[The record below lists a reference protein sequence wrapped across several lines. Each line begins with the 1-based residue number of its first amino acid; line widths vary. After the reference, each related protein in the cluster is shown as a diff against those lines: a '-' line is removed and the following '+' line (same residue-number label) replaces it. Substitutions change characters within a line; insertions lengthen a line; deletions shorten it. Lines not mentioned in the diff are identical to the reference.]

1 MPPLSRAREFFSAYT
16 QDLTSDELGKVF
28 TRDAP
33 EAYRF
38 FTRGIDSKAFRALP
52 RHTRV
57 LRWTQAFFVAFT
69 MRLTPA
75 RRAIY
80 GVALLSAAIGV
91 ISLFR
96 GFSVFGVPIVIPPFF
111 FRVGVPTLAFQPG
124 TNWLIFAF
132 AAMNLLVLLEVFDRL
147 SLKRDLEVAR
157 EIQLAMLPDGTWAAP
172 GVEASGLTRPANTVG
187 GDFYDILPRSD
198 GRVLVA
204 LGDVAGKASPAA
216 LLMALFLAMLR
227 TLVDEELPLAELAR
241 RLNIQVSKHAPPSRF
256 ITLFMGLFDPRTG
269 ELEFINAGQTPPL
282 LLRAG
287 GSVERLSTGGVA
299 LAMFE
304 GSTYEPGFARLDPGD
319 ALIMYSD
326 GITEA
331 ESPAGLMFEEFG
343 LEAAVRATPGV
354 SAAVL
359 GRAVFRAV
367 DDHRHGER
375 LADDLTVLVLSRP
388 VVPPVPS
395 VPSVPPPV
403 PFVQNQ

>member
-1 MPPLSRAREFFSAYT
+1 MPPLLRAREFFAAYT
-16 QDLTSDELGKVF
+16 QDLTSDELSRLF
-28 TRDAP
+28 TRDTP

-38 FTRGIDSKAFRALP
+38 FTRGVDSKAFRALP
-52 RHTRV
+52 WHRRS
-57 LRWTQAFFVAFT
+57 LRWIQAFFMAFA

-75 RRAIY
+75 RRLIY
-80 GVALLSAAIGV
+80 GVALVAAAIGV
-91 ISLFR
+91 LSLFR
-96 GFSVFGVPIVIPPFF
+96 GFSVFGVPILIPPFF
-111 FRVGVPTLAFQPG
+111 FRVGVPTLAFAPG
-124 TNWLIFAF
+124 TQWLIFAF

-187 GDFYDILPRSD
+187 GDFYDILPQPD
-198 GRVLVA
+198 GRVIIA

-227 TLVDEELPLAELAR
+227 TLVDEHDNPAELVR

-256 ITLFMGLFDPRTG
+256 ITLFLGLFDPRTG
-269 ELEFINAGQTPPL
+269 ELEYVNAGQTPPL
-282 LLRAG
+282 LLRASG
-287 GSVERLSTGGVA
+287 AVDKLSTGGIA

-304 GSTYEPGFARLDPGD
+304 QSTYQSGHTRLDPGD
-319 ALIMYSD
+319 ALVMYSD

-331 ESPAGLMFEEFG
+331 EAPNGQMFEEIG
-343 LEAAVRATPGV
+343 LEAAVRAVPGV

-359 GRAVFRAV
+359 GRAVFAAV
-367 DDHRHGER
+367 DHYRQGER

-388 VVPPVPS
+388 IVPPVPS
-395 VPSVPPPV
+395 VPQFVPTV
-403 PFVQNQ
+403 

>member
-16 QDLTSDELGKVF
+16 QDLTSEELGKVF

-38 FTRGIDSKAFRALP
+38 FTRGIDSKAFKALP
-52 RHTRV
+52 RHTRA
-57 LRWTQAFFVAFT
+57 LKWTQAFFMAFT

-80 GVALLSAAIGV
+80 GVALLSAAFGV

-96 GFSVFGVPIVIPPFF
+96 GVSVFGVPIVIPPFF
-111 FRVGVPTLAFQPG
+111 FRVGVPTLTFQAG

-187 GDFYDILPRSD
+187 GDFYDILPRPD
-198 GRVLVA
+198 GRVIVV

-256 ITLFMGLFDPRTG
+256 ITLFLGLFDPRTG
-269 ELEFINAGQTPPL
+269 ELEFVNAGQTPPL
-282 LLRAG
+282 LLRGG

-304 GSTYEPGFARLDPGD
+304 GSTFEPGYARLDPGD

-331 ESPAGLMFEEFG
+331 ESPAGQMFEETG

-354 SAAVL
+354 SAAVI

-367 DDHRHGER
+367 DDHRRGER

-388 VVPPVPS
+388 IVPPVPPLI
-395 VPSVPPPV
+395 PSV
-403 PFVQNQ
+403 QNL

>member
-1 MPPLSRAREFFSAYT
+1 MSRAREFFAAYT
-16 QDLTSDELGKVF
+16 QDLTSDALGKVF

-38 FTRGIDSKAFRALP
+38 FTRGVDSKAFRALP
-52 RHTRV
+52 WHTRA
-57 LRWTQAFFVAFT
+57 LKWTQAFFMAFT
-69 MRLTPA
+69 MRMSPA
-75 RRAIY
+75 RRAVY
-80 GVALLSAAIGV
+80 GVALVSAAIGV
-91 ISLFR
+91 LKLFR
-96 GFSVFGVPIVIPPFF
+96 GISVFGVPIVVPPFW
-111 FRVGVPTLAFQPG
+111 FRVGVPTLDFQPG

-132 AAMNLLVLLEVFDRL
+132 ALMNLIVLLEVFDRL

-187 GDFYDILPRSD
+187 GDFYDILPQDD
-198 GRVLVA
+198 GRVIVA

-227 TLVDEELPLAELAR
+227 TLVDDHRSPAELVR

-256 ITLFMGLFDPRTG
+256 ITLFLGLFDPATG
-269 ELEFINAGQTPPL
+269 ELEFVNAGQTPPL

-287 GSVERLSTGGVA
+287 GSVERLQTGGVA

-304 GSTYEPGFARLDPGD
+304 GSTYESGRARLDAGD

-331 ESPAGLMFEEFG
+331 ESPGGVMFDEGG

-354 SAAVL
+354 AAAVL
-359 GRAVFRAV
+359 SRAVFRAV
-367 DDHRHGER
+367 DHHRQGER

-388 VVPPVPS
+388 VVPPVPPTPP
-395 VPSVPPPV
+395 VTPSVPV
-403 PFVQNQ
+403 VQNL

>member
-1 MPPLSRAREFFSAYT
+1 MPPVSRAREFFSAYT

-38 FTRGIDSKAFRALP
+38 FTRGIDSKAFKALP
-52 RHTRV
+52 RHTRI
-57 LRWTQAFFVAFT
+57 LKWTQAFFMAFT

-80 GVALLSAAIGV
+80 GVALVAAAFGVLSL
-91 ISLFR
+91 SR
-96 GFSVFGVPIVIPPFF
+96 GISVFGVPIVIPPFI
-111 FRVGVPTLAFQPG
+111 FRIGIPTLAFAPG
-124 TNWLIFAF
+124 TNWLILAF
-132 AAMNLLVLLEVFDRL
+132 ALMNLIVLLEVFDRL

-157 EIQLAMLPDGTWAAP
+157 EIQLAMLPDGTWSAP

-187 GDFYDILPRSD
+187 GDFYDILPQPD
-198 GRVLVA
+198 GRVIVA

-227 TLVDEELPLAELAR
+227 TLVDEHSAPAELVR

-256 ITLFMGLFDPRTG
+256 ITLFLGLFDPLTG
-269 ELEFINAGQTPPL
+269 EIEFVNAGQTPPL

-287 GSVERLSTGGVA
+287 GEVERLSTGGIA

-304 GSTYEPGFARLDPGD
+304 ASTYESGRARLGPGD
-319 ALIMYSD
+319 ALVMYSD
-326 GITEA
+326 GITES
-331 ESPAGLMFEEFG
+331 ESPAGIMFEDTG

-354 SAAVL
+354 AAAVL
-359 GRAVFRAV
+359 SRAVFSAV
-367 DDHRHGER
+367 DKHRQGER

-388 VVPPVPS
+388 VVPPVPA
-395 VPSVPPPV
+395 VTLAAQIP
-403 PFVQNQ
+403 

>member
-1 MPPLSRAREFFSAYT
+1 MPPLLRAREFFAAYT
-16 QDLTSDELGKVF
+16 QDLTSDELSRLF
-28 TRDAP
+28 TRDTP

-38 FTRGIDSKAFRALP
+38 FTRGVDSKAFRALP
-52 RHTRV
+52 WHRRS
-57 LRWTQAFFVAFT
+57 LRWTQAFFMAFA

-75 RRAIY
+75 RRLIY
-80 GVALLSAAIGV
+80 GVALVAAAIGV
-91 ISLFR
+91 LSLFR
-96 GFSVFGVPIVIPPFF
+96 GFSVFGVPILIPPFF
-111 FRVGVPTLAFQPG
+111 FRVGVPTLAFAPG
-124 TNWLIFAF
+124 TQWLIFAF

-187 GDFYDILPRSD
+187 GDFYDILPQPD
-198 GRVLVA
+198 GRVIVA

-227 TLVDEELPLAELAR
+227 TLVDEHDNPAELVR

-256 ITLFMGLFDPRTG
+256 ITLFLGLFDPRTG
-269 ELEFINAGQTPPL
+269 ELEYVNAGQTPPL
-282 LLRAG
+282 LLRASG
-287 GSVERLSTGGVA
+287 AVDKLSTGGIA

-304 GSTYEPGFARLDPGD
+304 QSTYQSGHTRLDPGD
-319 ALIMYSD
+319 ALVMYSD

-331 ESPAGLMFEEFG
+331 EAPNGQMFEEVG
-343 LEAAVRATPGV
+343 LEAAVRAVPGV

-359 GRAVFRAV
+359 GRAVFAAV
-367 DDHRHGER
+367 DHYRQGER

-388 VVPPVPS
+388 IVPPVPQV
-395 VPSVPPPV
+395 VPQLVPTT
-403 PFVQNQ
+403 

>member
-1 MPPLSRAREFFSAYT
+1 MSRAREFFSAYT
-16 QDLTSDELGKVF
+16 QDLTSDALGKVF

-38 FTRGIDSKAFRALP
+38 FTRGVDSKAFRALP
-52 RHTRV
+52 WHTRA
-57 LRWTQAFFVAFT
+57 LKWTQAFFMAFT
-69 MRLTPA
+69 MRMSPA
-75 RRAIY
+75 RRAVY
-80 GVALLSAAIGV
+80 GVALVSAAIGV
-91 ISLFR
+91 LKLFR
-96 GFSVFGVPIVIPPFF
+96 GISVFGVPIVVPPFW
-111 FRVGVPTLAFQPG
+111 FRVGVPTLDFQNG

-132 AAMNLLVLLEVFDRL
+132 ALMNLIVLLEVFDRL

-157 EIQLAMLPDGTWAAP
+157 EIQLAMLPDGTWASP

-187 GDFYDILPRSD
+187 GDFYDILPQED
-198 GRVLVA
+198 GRVIVA

-227 TLVDEELPLAELAR
+227 TLVDDHRSPAELVR

-256 ITLFMGLFDPRTG
+256 ITLFLGLFDPATG
-269 ELEFINAGQTPPL
+269 ELEFVNAGQTPPL

-304 GSTYEPGFARLDPGD
+304 GSTYESGFARLDPGD

-331 ESPAGLMFEEFG
+331 ESPAGEMFDEQG

-354 SAAVL
+354 AAAVL
-359 GRAVFRAV
+359 SRAVFRAV
-367 DDHRHGER
+367 DHHRSGER

-388 VVPPVPS
+388 IVPPVPPVPPL
-395 VPSVPPPV
+395 VPSV
-403 PFVQNQ
+403 QNV

>member
-1 MPPLSRAREFFSAYT
+1 MSRARDFFATYT
-16 QDLTSDELGKVF
+16 QDLTSQELGKVF

-38 FTRGIDSKAFRALP
+38 FTRGVDTKAFKALP

-57 LRWTQAFFVAFT
+57 LRWTQAFFMAFT

-75 RRAIY
+75 RRALY
-80 GVALLSAAIGV
+80 GVALLAAAIGV
-91 ISLFR
+91 IELFR
-96 GFSVFGVPIVIPPFF
+96 GISVFGVPIVVPPFV
-111 FRVGVPTLAFQPG
+111 FRVGIPVLAFAPG

-132 AAMNLLVLLEVFDRL
+132 ALMNLIVLLEVFDRL

-187 GDFYDILPRSD
+187 GDFYDILPRPD
-198 GRVLVA
+198 GRVIVA

-227 TLVDEELPLAELAR
+227 TLVDENLPPAELVR

-256 ITLFMGLFDPRTG
+256 ITLFLGLFDPATG
-269 ELEFINAGQTPPL
+269 DLEFVNAGQTPPL

-287 GSVERLSTGGVA
+287 GSVERLSTGGIA

-304 GSTYEPGFARLDPGD
+304 ESTYESGHANLAPGD
-319 ALIMYSD
+319 ALVMYSD

-331 ESPAGLMFEEFG
+331 ESPAEQMFDESG

-354 SAAVL
+354 SAAVIS
-359 GRAVFRAV
+359 RAVFAAV
-367 DDHRHGER
+367 DDHRRGER

-388 VVPPVPS
+388 VVPPVP
-395 VPSVPPPV
+395 PAIPV
-403 PFVQNQ
+403 V

>member
-1 MPPLSRAREFFSAYT
+1 MPPVSRAREFFSAYT

>member
-1 MPPLSRAREFFSAYT
+1 MAPLSRAREFFSAYT

-38 FTRGIDSKAFRALP
+38 FTRGVDSKAFRALP
-52 RHTRV
+52 RHTRM
-57 LRWTQAFFVAFT
+57 LRWTQAFFTAFT

-80 GVALLSAAIGV
+80 GVALLSAAFGV
-91 ISLFR
+91 VSLFR
-96 GFSVFGVPIVIPPFF
+96 GISVFGVPVVIPPFF
-111 FRVGVPTLAFQPG
+111 FRIGVPTLAFQPG

-132 AAMNLLVLLEVFDRL
+132 ALMNLIVLLEVFDRL

-157 EIQLAMLPDGTWAAP
+157 EIQLAMLPDGTWAGP

-187 GDFYDILPRSD
+187 GDFYDILPRPD
-198 GRVLVA
+198 GRVIVA

-227 TLVDEELPLAELAR
+227 TLVDENLTPAELVR
-241 RLNIQVSKHAPPSRF
+241 RLNIQVSKHSPPSRF
-256 ITLFMGLFDPRTG
+256 ITLFLGMFDPRTG
-269 ELEFINAGQTPPL
+269 ELEFVNAGQTPPL

-304 GSTYEPGFARLDPGD
+304 GSTYESGFARLDPGD

-331 ESPAGLMFEEFG
+331 ESPAGVMFDELG
-343 LEAAVRATPGV
+343 LEATVRATQGV

-359 GRAVFRAV
+359 GRALFRAV
-367 DDHRHGER
+367 DEHRHGER
-375 LADDLTVLVLSRP
+375 LEDDLTVLVLSRP
-388 VVPPVPS
+388 VVPPVP
-395 VPSVPPPV
+395 PLIPAAR
-403 PFVQNQ
+403 NL

>member
-1 MPPLSRAREFFSAYT
+1 MPRLSRAREFFSAYT
-16 QDLTSDELGKVF
+16 QDLTSEELGRVF

-38 FTRGIDSKAFRALP
+38 FTRGVDSKAFRALP
-52 RHTRV
+52 WHRRAM
-57 LRWTQAFFVAFT
+57 RWTQAFFTAFT

-80 GVALLSAAIGV
+80 GVALVAAAWGV
-91 ISLFR
+91 VSLFR
-96 GFSVFGVPIVIPPFF
+96 GIGVFGVPIVIPPFF
-111 FRVGVPTLAFQPG
+111 FRIGLPTLSFAPG

-132 AAMNLLVLLEVFDRL
+132 GLMNLIVLLEVFDRL

-187 GDFYDILPRSD
+187 GDFYDILPQPD
-198 GRVLVA
+198 GRVIVA

-227 TLVDEELPLAELAR
+227 TLVDEHLAPTELVR

-256 ITLFMGLFDPRTG
+256 ITLFLGLFDPRTG
-269 ELEFINAGQTPPL
+269 ELEFVNAGQTPPL
-282 LLRAG
+282 LLRASG
-287 GSVERLSTGGVA
+287 EVERLSTGGIA

-304 GSTYEPGFARLDPGD
+304 ESTYTSGFTQLREGD
-319 ALIMYSD
+319 ALVMYSD

-331 ESPAGLMFEEFG
+331 EAPNGEMFEDTG

-354 SAAVL
+354 AAAVL
-359 GRAVFRAV
+359 SRAVFAAV
-367 DDHRHGER
+367 DHYRRGER

-388 VVPPVPS
+388 VVPPVPAL
-395 VPSVPPPV
+395 VPGLRNP
-403 PFVQNQ
+403 

>member
-1 MPPLSRAREFFSAYT
+1 MPPVSRAREFFSAYT
-16 QDLTSDELGKVF
+16 QDLTSEELGKVF

-38 FTRGIDSKAFRALP
+38 FTRGIDSKAFKALP

-57 LRWTQAFFVAFT
+57 LKWTQAFFMAFT

-80 GVALLSAAIGV
+80 GVALLSAAFGV
-91 ISLFR
+91 VSLFR
-96 GFSVFGVPIVIPPFF
+96 GISVFGVPIVIPPFF
-111 FRVGVPTLAFQPG
+111 FRIGVPTLAFQPG

-187 GDFYDILPRSD
+187 GDFYDILPRTD
-198 GRVLVA
+198 GRVIVA

-227 TLVDEELPLAELAR
+227 TLVDEDLPLAELAR

-256 ITLFMGLFDPRTG
+256 ITLFLGLFDPRTG
-269 ELEFINAGQTPPL
+269 QLEFVNAGQTPPL

-304 GSTYEPGFARLDPGD
+304 GSTYEPGYARLDPGD
-319 ALIMYSD
+319 ALIMYRD

-331 ESPAGLMFEEFG
+331 ESPAGQMFDESG

-354 SAAVL
+354 SAAVI

-367 DDHRHGER
+367 DDYRRGER

-388 VVPPVPS
+388 IVPPVPPL
-395 VPSVPPPV
+395 VPSV
-403 PFVQNQ
+403 QNL

>member
-16 QDLTSDELGKVF
+16 QDLTSQELGKVF

-38 FTRGIDSKAFRALP
+38 FTRGVDSKAFRALP
-52 RHTRV
+52 RHKRV
-57 LRWTQAFFVAFT
+57 LRWTQAFFMAFT

-80 GVALLSAAIGV
+80 GVALIAAALGV
-91 ISLFR
+91 MSLFR
-96 GFSVFGVPIVIPPFF
+96 GISVFGVPIVIPPFF
-111 FRVGVPTLAFQPG
+111 FRVGVPTLSFEPG

-132 AAMNLLVLLEVFDRL
+132 ALMNLIVLLEVFDRL

-187 GDFYDILPRSD
+187 GDFYDILPRPD
-198 GRVLVA
+198 GRVIVA

-227 TLVDEELPLAELAR
+227 TLVDEELPLGELVR
-241 RLNIQVSKHAPPSRF
+241 RLNIQVAKHAPPSRF
-256 ITLFMGLFDPRTG
+256 ITLFLGLFDPRTG

-287 GSVERLSTGGVA
+287 GAVERLSTGGVA

-304 GSTYEPGFARLDPGD
+304 GSSYESGFARLDPGD

-331 ESPAGLMFEEFG
+331 ESPAGLMFEELG

-359 GRAVFRAV
+359 GRAVFKAV

-388 VVPPVPS
+388 IVPPVPPL
-395 VPSVPPPV
+395 VPIA
-403 PFVQNQ
+403 

>member
-1 MPPLSRAREFFSAYT
+1 MSRAREFFSAYT

-38 FTRGIDSKAFRALP
+38 FTRGVDSKAFRALP
-52 RHTRV
+52 RHKRV
-57 LRWTQAFFVAFT
+57 MKWVQAFFMAFT

-80 GVALLSAAIGV
+80 GVALLSAAFGV

-96 GFSVFGVPIVIPPFF
+96 GISVFGVPIVIPPFF
-111 FRVGVPTLAFQPG
+111 FRVGVPTLAFQAG

-132 AAMNLLVLLEVFDRL
+132 ALMNLIVLLEVFDRL

-187 GDFYDILPRSD
+187 GDFYDILPRPD
-198 GRVLVA
+198 GRVIVA

-227 TLVDEELPLAELAR
+227 TLVDEDHLGLTDLAR
-241 RLNIQVSKHAPPSRF
+241 RLNVQVSKHSPPSRF
-256 ITLFMGLFDPRTG
+256 ITLFLGLFDPRTG
-269 ELEFINAGQTPPL
+269 ELEFVNAGQTPPL

-287 GSVERLSTGGVA
+287 GTVERLSTGGVA

-304 GSTYEPGFARLDPGD
+304 GSTYDSGFARLDPGD

-331 ESPAGLMFEEFG
+331 ESPAGEMFDEGG

-354 SAAVL
+354 AAAVL

-367 DDHRHGER
+367 DHHRHGER

-388 VVPPVPS
+388 IVPPVPT
-395 VPSVPPPV
+395 
-403 PFVQNQ
+403 FVTNAGN

>member
-1 MPPLSRAREFFSAYT
+1 MPPLLRAREFFAAYT
-16 QDLTSDELGKVF
+16 QDLTSDELSRLF
-28 TRDAP
+28 TRDTP

-38 FTRGIDSKAFRALP
+38 FTRGVDSKAFRALP
-52 RHTRV
+52 WHRRS
-57 LRWTQAFFVAFT
+57 LRWTQAFFMAFA

-75 RRAIY
+75 RRLIY
-80 GVALLSAAIGV
+80 GVALVSAAIGV
-91 ISLFR
+91 LSLFR
-96 GFSVFGVPIVIPPFF
+96 GFSVFGVPILIPPFF
-111 FRVGVPTLAFQPG
+111 FRVGVPTLAFAPG
-124 TNWLIFAF
+124 TQWLIFAF

-187 GDFYDILPRSD
+187 GDFYDILPQPD
-198 GRVLVA
+198 GRVIVA

-227 TLVDEELPLAELAR
+227 TLVDEHDNPAELVR

-256 ITLFMGLFDPRTG
+256 ITLFLGLFDPRTG
-269 ELEFINAGQTPPL
+269 ELEYVNAGQTPPL
-282 LLRAG
+282 LLRASG
-287 GSVERLSTGGVA
+287 AVDKLSTGGIA

-304 GSTYEPGFARLDPGD
+304 QSTYASGHTHLDPGD
-319 ALIMYSD
+319 ALVMYSD

-331 ESPAGLMFEEFG
+331 EAPNGQMFEETG
-343 LEAAVRATPGV
+343 LEAAVRAVPGV

-359 GRAVFRAV
+359 GRAVFAAV
-367 DDHRHGER
+367 DRYRQGER

-388 VVPPVPS
+388 IVPPVPQF
-395 VPSVPPPV
+395 VPAI
-403 PFVQNQ
+403 

>member
-1 MPPLSRAREFFSAYT
+1 MSRARDFFATYT
-16 QDLTSDELGKVF
+16 QDLTSQELGKVF

-38 FTRGIDSKAFRALP
+38 FTRGVDTKAFKALP
-52 RHTRV
+52 WYTRS
-57 LRWTQAFFVAFT
+57 LRWTQAFFMAFT

-75 RRAIY
+75 RRALY
-80 GVALLSAAIGV
+80 GVALVAAAIGV
-91 ISLFR
+91 LELFR
-96 GFSVFGVPIVIPPFF
+96 GITVFGVPLVVPPFV
-111 FRVGVPTLAFQPG
+111 FRIGVPILAFAPG
-124 TNWLIFAF
+124 TNWLILAF
-132 AAMNLLVLLEVFDRL
+132 ALMNLIVLLEVFDRL

-187 GDFYDILPRSD
+187 GDFYDILPRPD
-198 GRVLVA
+198 GRVIVA

-227 TLVDEELPLAELAR
+227 TLVDEDLTPAELVR

-256 ITLFMGLFDPRTG
+256 ITLFLGLFDPATG
-269 ELEFINAGQTPPL
+269 DLEFVNAGQTPPL

-287 GSVERLSTGGVA
+287 GDVERLSTGGIA

-304 GSTYEPGFARLDPGD
+304 GSTYESGRAHLAPGD
-319 ALIMYSD
+319 ALVMYSD

-331 ESPAGLMFEEFG
+331 ESPAEQMFDESG

-359 GRAVFRAV
+359 SRAVFQAV
-367 DDHRHGER
+367 DAHRRGER

-388 VVPPVPS
+388 VVPPVPPA
-395 VPSVPPPV
+395 VPVV
-403 PFVQNQ
+403 

>member
-1 MPPLSRAREFFSAYT
+1 MPPVTRAREFFSAYT
-16 QDLTSDELGKVF
+16 QDLTSEELGKVF

-38 FTRGIDSKAFRALP
+38 FTRGIDSKAFKALP
-52 RHTRV
+52 RHKRA
-57 LRWTQAFFVAFT
+57 LKWTQAFFMAFT

-80 GVALLSAAIGV
+80 GVALLSAAFGV

-96 GFSVFGVPIVIPPFF
+96 GISVFGVPIVIPPFF
-111 FRVGVPTLAFQPG
+111 FRVGVPTLSFQPG

-187 GDFYDILPRSD
+187 GDFYDILPRTD
-198 GRVLVA
+198 GRVIVA

-227 TLVDEELPLAELAR
+227 TLVDEDLPLPELAR

-256 ITLFMGLFDPRTG
+256 ITLFLGLFDPRTG
-269 ELEFINAGQTPPL
+269 ELEFVNAGQTPPL

-304 GSTYEPGFARLDPGD
+304 GSTYQSGYARLDPGD

-331 ESPAGLMFEEFG
+331 ESPAGVMFEETG

-354 SAAVL
+354 SAAVI

-367 DDHRHGER
+367 DDFRRGER

-388 VVPPVPS
+388 IVPPVPPL
-395 VPSVPPPV
+395 VPSV
-403 PFVQNQ
+403 QNL